1 MSHESGMVG
10 SVAEEVQAAL
20 LNSECYPADAASVA
34 LREVLE
40 FAHSEAGMSPKQLEA
55 LCRELIHEIAN
66 A

>member
-10 SVAEEVQAAL
+10 SVAEEVQATL
-20 LNSECYPADAASVA
+20 LNSECHPADAASAA

-40 FAHSEAGMSPKQLEA
+40 FAYSEAGMSPKQLEA